1 MKWKGRRQS
10 TNVEDRR
17 SARGPALA
25 GGGLLTL
32 VIVIGAMLLG
42 ADPQMVMNL
51 LGGVQQQNQQQGPP
65 PANGKS
71 GEKDELAQFVS
82 VVLADTEDVWEE
94 QFRKIGRRYEKPTL
108 VLFRDSVRSACG
120 FQQSA
125 TGPFYCPPDQKVYID
140 LSFYNELKNRL
151 GAPGDFAQAYVIAH
165 EVGHHV
171 QNLLGISDDVHRK
184 QQRAGKEAANRLSVQ
199 LELQADYF
207 AGVWAH
213 HAQQNW
219 QILEPGDIDEAIR
232 AAAAIGDDKLQ
243 QDARGYVRPESFTH
257 GTSEQRVRW
266 FTRGLKSGDMEGGD
280 TFRVKYEDL

>member
-10 TNVEDRR
+10 ENVEDRR
-17 SARGPALA
+17 SMRGPAVA

-32 VIVIGAMLLG
+32 VVIVGAILFG
-42 ADPQMVMNL
+42 ADPQMIMNL
-51 LGGVQQQNQQQGPP
+51 LGNVQQQAPQGDAGPP
-65 PANGKS
+65 AAN
-71 GEKDELAQFVS
+71 DELAQFVS
-82 VVLADTEDVWEE
+82 VVLADTEEVWEA
-94 QFRKIGRRYEKPTL
+94 QFRKLGKQYQEPKLI
-108 VLFRDSVRSACG
+108 LFRGAVQSACG

-140 LSFYNELKNRL
+140 LDFYNELKSRL

-171 QNLLGISDDVHRK
+171 QNLLGISDDVHRR
-184 QQRAGKEAANRLSVQ
+184 QSRASKEEANRLSVR
-199 LELQADYF
+199 LELQADF
-207 AGVWAH
+207 LAGVWAH

-219 QILEPGDIDEAIR
+219 QILEPGDIDEALR

-243 QDARGYVRPESFTH
+243 ADARGYVRPESFTH

-266 FTRGLKSGDMEGGD
+266 FTRGLKSGDIEQGD
-280 TFRVKYEDL
+280 TFLVPYDEL